1 MTEQERQ
8 LIERAAAGD
17 NAAFEALVTQYE
29 KLVYSVTYRMTGNR
43 EDALDLSQETFVKV
57 WKSLKFFKFESAFS
71 TWIYRVAGNVCL
83 DFLRRQKRTQSLTV
97 SDEEVQLDLPD
108 EDLDPARM
116 VMERAGQ
123 EDIAEALASL
133 EPEYRAALTLR
144 AVAGLS
150 YQEIADTLGVQPGT
164 VKSRISRGRERL
176 RKKLA
181 ALGNFLPEEA
191 SNAAK
196 GGEDA

>member
-1 MTEQERQ
+1 MTQQEQQ
-8 LIERAAAGD
+8 LIQRAADGD
-17 NAAFEALVTQYE
+17 NAAFESLVTQYE

-43 EDALDLSQETFVKV
+43 EDAMDLSQETFVKV

-108 EDLDPARM
+108 EEQDPAHM
-116 VMERAGQ
+116 FMQKNGQ
-123 EDIAEALASL
+123 EQIQQALETL

-144 AVAGLS
+144 AISGLS
-150 YQEIADTLGVQPGT
+150 YQEIADVLGVQSGT

-176 RKKLA
+176 RKKLV
-181 ALGNFLPEEA
+181 ALGNILPETA
-191 SNAAK
+191 SNETK

>member
-1 MTEQERQ
+1 MEQERQ
-8 LIERAAAGD
+8 LIERAAGGD
-17 NAAFEALVTQYE
+17 NAAFEELVSRYE

-43 EDALDLSQETFVKV
+43 EDALDLSQETFIKV

-108 EDLDPARM
+108 EEQDPARM
-116 VMERAGQ
+116 VLERAGQ
-123 EDIAEALASL
+123 EEISGALATL

-150 YQEIADTLGVQPGT
+150 YQEIADALGVQPGT

-181 ALGNFLPEEA
+181 SLGNILPGEA
-191 SNAAK
+191 SNTAK